1 MSKFTFICEE
11 EPIPF
16 AGTITSKRTVQFDA
30 VSLNDVIAEFEMFLR
45 GNGFLI
51 DGLLDIV
58 KPEDE

>member
-30 VSLNDVIAEFEMFLR
+30 VSLLDIITEFEMFLR
-45 GNGFLI
+45 GNGFVI
-51 DGLLDIV
+51 DGSLDIV
-58 KPEDE
+58 PEDE